1 MTEEYHKKIII
12 AKKLISDHF
21 YTNQIRSSC
30 LAQSY
35 ILYKF
40 MMKLGLRT
48 GGMSPFA
55 VRPSV
60 SGALPELIKGYII
73 APMFKTYYGH
83 FWVELDGVVHD
94 VASDTYLRDFKG
106 TPNLDDMLKLT
117 RVISKEVPKEVKD
130 EYNCADDS
138 VIDGFEE
145 KRDRCYKLCLEGR
158 FLEDLKK
165 NVSPSVFC
173 KIKEIHDYLC

>member
-48 GGMSPFA
+48 GS
-55 VRPSV
+55 
-60 SGALPELIKGYII
+60 ALPELIKGYII

-106 TPNLDDMLKLT
+106 TQNLDDMLKLT
-117 RVISKEVPKEVKD
+117 RVISKELPKEVKD
-130 EYNCADDS
+130 EYNCADD
-138 VIDGFEE
+138 DGFEE

-173 KIKEIHDYLC
+173 KIKEIHDCLC